1 MIYMAIWIHHGP
13 FENSK
18 FIYFDHWR
26 CSNCGSVVSIN
37 PIITKW
43 PQCQNCREQMSVDQ
57 NGNLIVVEYSSI
69 NRRSI
74 SDAEEDLA
82 RIKLKIAQSNML
94 KNLHDYFDDK

>member
-1 MIYMAIWIHHGP
+1 MAIWIHYVP

-26 CSNCGSVVSIN
+26 CSNCAYAVSAN
-37 PIITKW
+37 PSIKKMSFC
-43 PQCQNCREQMSVDQ
+43 PKCLEDMSVDQ

-74 SDAEEDLA
+74 SDAEEDLS
-82 RIKLKIAQSNML
+82 RIKLEMSQSNML
-94 KNLHDYFDDK
+94 KDLHASFDSE

>member
-1 MIYMAIWIHHGP
+1 MAIWVHFNP

-18 FIYFDHWR
+18 YLYFDYWR
-26 CSNCGSVVSIN
+26 CSNCGFVVSAN
-37 PIITKW
+37 PTLKKISFCPK
-43 PQCQNCREQMSVDQ
+43 CLEDMSADQ
-57 NGNLIVVEYSSI
+57 NGNIIVVEYSSI

-74 SDAEEDLA
+74 SDAEEDLS